1 MSYFWVHRL
10 GWLSQ
15 KRLAAFLVEVLQ
27 GSAGKRISEEEGNFS
42 LIPSSTNVVGKFEQ
56 LYVNMQVQS
65 VCSQF
70 QVHALLT
77 SALNQQ

>member
-1 MSYFWVHRL
+1 M
-10 GWLSQ
+10 
-15 KRLAAFLVEVLQ
+15 LQ
-27 GSAGKRISEEEGNFS
+27 GSGGKRISEEEGNFS

-65 VCSQF
+65 VCWQF

-77 SALNQQ
+77 SA